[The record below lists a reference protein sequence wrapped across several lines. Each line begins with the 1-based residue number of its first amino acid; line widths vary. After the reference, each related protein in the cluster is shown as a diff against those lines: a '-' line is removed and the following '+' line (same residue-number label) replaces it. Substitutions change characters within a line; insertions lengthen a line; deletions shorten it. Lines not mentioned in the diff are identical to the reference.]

1 MDLAFEKRWREL
13 VTRLSARFDAGTLDL
28 NALLFLIGVVV
39 LQSFELSYYSAPLSL
54 WP

>member
-1 MDLAFEKRWREL
+1 MFSSNG
-13 VTRLSARFDAGTLDL
+13 LSAMTLV
-28 NALLFLIGVVV
+28 ALLFLIGVVV